1 MNNFDKVKLTVKIF
15 QDLKLLNTVYHAEDL
30 KRKHLYTEWLELMD
44 SCRAIIF
51 FAGDGKIYQRED
63 FEVPQMSIYLD
74 DYILNEKF
82 ILKSEESYK

>member
-30 KRKHLYTEWLELMD
+30 KRKHLYDEWLELMNA
-44 SCRAIIF
+44 CRAIIF
-51 FAGDGKIYQRED
+51 FAGDGKIYQRD

>member
-30 KRKHLYTEWLELMD
+30 KRKHLYNEWLELMD

-51 FAGDGKIYQRED
+51 FAGDCKIYQRD

>member
-1 MNNFDKVKLTVKIF
+1 MNNYDKVKLTVKIF

-30 KRKHLYTEWLELMD
+30 KRKHLYNEWLELMD
-44 SCRAIIF
+44 ECRAIIF
-51 FAGDGKIYQRED
+51 FAGDGKIYQRE
-63 FEVPQMSIYLD
+63 FEVPQMSVYLD

>member
-15 QDLKLLNTVYHAEDL
+15 QDLKLLNTQYHSEDL
-30 KRKHLYTEWLELMD
+30 KRKHLYEEWFSLYEE
-44 SCRAIIF
+44 CRAIIF
-51 FAGDGKIYQRED
+51 SAGDGKIYQRDE
-63 FEVPQMSIYLD
+63 FEVPQMSEYLD

>member
-1 MNNFDKVKLTVKIF
+1 MNNYDKVKLTVKIF

-51 FAGDGKIYQRED
+51 FAGDGKIYQRE
-63 FEVPQMSIYLD
+63 FEVPQISVYLD